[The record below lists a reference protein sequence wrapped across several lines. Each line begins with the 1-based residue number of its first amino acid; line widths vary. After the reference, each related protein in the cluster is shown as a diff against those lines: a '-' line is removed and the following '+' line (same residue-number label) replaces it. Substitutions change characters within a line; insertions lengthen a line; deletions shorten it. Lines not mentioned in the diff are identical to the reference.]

1 MEKAF
6 IIALCI
12 ATLFCIAKI
21 AEMKFIEKEW
31 KPLKYIIRDMAVV
44 FGCSVLSIF
53 GFSHMNGSINDFM
66 NVVTDTKS
74 LNMAATEIFTDT
86 PGF

>member
-12 ATLFCIAKI
+12 ATLFCLAKI
-21 AEMKFIEKEW
+21 VEMKFIEKEW
-31 KPLKYIIRDMAVV
+31 KPLKYIIRDTAVV
-44 FGCSVLSIF
+44 FGCSVVSIV

>member
-21 AEMKFIEKEW
+21 VEMKFIEKEW

-44 FGCSVLSIF
+44 FGCSVVSIV